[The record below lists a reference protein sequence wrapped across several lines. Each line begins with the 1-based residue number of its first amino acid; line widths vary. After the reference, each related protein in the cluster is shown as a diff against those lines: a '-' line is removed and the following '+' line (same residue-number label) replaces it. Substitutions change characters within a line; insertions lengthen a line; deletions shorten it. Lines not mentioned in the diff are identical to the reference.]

1 MQQFENQHLDMRGQ
15 FFMRIGSKLLRNPDA
30 AYRFIGIVCG
40 ETSISELAM
49 IEAMFNNSLQN
60 NINTN
65 EN

>member
-1 MQQFENQHLDMRGQ
+1 MQQFENKHLDMRSQ

-49 IEAMFNNSLQN
+49 IEALFNNSLQN